1 MYKSSMKSVETGI
14 DMTMYSR
21 KTVHR
26 EISVVFGATSDR
38 GRVKDML
45 FL

>member
-1 MYKSSMKSVETGI
+1 MKNVEIGK

-21 KTVHR
+21 NTVHR

-38 GRVKDML
+38 GRMKYML
-45 FL
+45 FSVVAW